1 MSSQYESKALTN
13 LVQRSPAALFALGV
27 VFALMG
33 VAAVALEGGTW
44 RYSAK
49 WIEIAGY
56 GAIVIGVLAAILAA
70 TRMASGR
77 SGG

>member
-1 MSSQYESKALTN
+1 MSTHHESKALNN

-56 GAIVIGVLAAILAA
+56 GAIAIGVLAAILAV
-70 TRMASGR
+70 TRMAGGR
-77 SGG
+77 SDG

>member
-1 MSSQYESKALTN
+1 MSRYESKALTN

-33 VAAVALEGGTW
+33 VAAIAIEGGTH

-49 WIEIAGY
+49 WIDIAGY
-56 GAIVIGVLAAILAA
+56 GAIAIGVLAAIVAV
-70 TRMASGR
+70 TRMAGGR